1 MTRPF
6 LTTISAATIAIAA
19 IAAPAKANASILDKI
34 FGPKAVDFTFSLEC
48 RALESNW
55 NQTIHLPEY
64 DAVSKFEQD
73 HGVAP
78 YANGTDDAVEDYY
91 PQGRIASNHGEPD
104 GTSLPAVDGLQVVKV
119 TPEGITLH
127 GKSNIGSSRGFF
139 DRHTGHGI
147 ITEFQKYGKG
157 EFALGGEPGE
167 TVFKQWIFECEPSA
181 PAKF

>member
-1 MTRPF
+1 VRYSDRDGGVYSQRNKRYKPRFMTRRF

-78 YANGTDDAVEDYY
+78 YANGTDDGVEDYY
-91 PQGRIASNHGEPD
+91 PQGRIAF
-104 GTSLPAVDGLQVVKV
+104 
-119 TPEGITLH
+119 TP
-127 GKSNIGSSRGFF
+127 
-139 DRHTGHGI
+139 
-147 ITEFQKYGKG
+147 
-157 EFALGGEPGE
+157 
-167 TVFKQWIFECEPSA
+167 
-181 PAKF
+181 